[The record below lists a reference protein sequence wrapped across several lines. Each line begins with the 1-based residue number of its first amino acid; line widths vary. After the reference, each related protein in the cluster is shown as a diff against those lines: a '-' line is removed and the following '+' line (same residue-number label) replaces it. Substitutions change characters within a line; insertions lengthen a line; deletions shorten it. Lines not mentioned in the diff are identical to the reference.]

1 MTLLF
6 CQYIAQRF
14 YRVVE
19 YHPRSAGSHD
29 LAYLFPHVWTVAM
42 DRAFMAFGLS
52 FTELASAEP
61 DRCIRLSVFQPV

>member
-1 MTLLF
+1 M
-6 CQYIAQRF
+6 
-14 YRVVE
+14 E
-19 YHPRSAGSHD
+19 YHPRSAELHD

-61 DRCIRLSVFQPV
+61 DRCICQ

>member
-14 YRVVE
+14 HRVVE
-19 YHPRSAGSHD
+19 YHPRSAEPHD
-29 LAYLFPHVWTVAM
+29 FAYLFPHVWTVAM
-42 DRAFMAFGLS
+42 DKAFMAFGLS

-61 DRCIRLSVFQPV
+61 DRCICQ